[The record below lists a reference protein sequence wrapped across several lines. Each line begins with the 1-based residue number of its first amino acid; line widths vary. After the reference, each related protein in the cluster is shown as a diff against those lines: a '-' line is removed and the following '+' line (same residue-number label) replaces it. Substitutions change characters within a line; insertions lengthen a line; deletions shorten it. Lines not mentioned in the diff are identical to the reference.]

1 MVWTQCGLL
10 AAFLLLAK
18 APMASKAAYSSKP
31 RASVLSRTQF
41 GKSSNIAKLDAYTS
55 RKWEVTTEHTESFL
69 SGSLSFLCQF
79 FLLLKC
85 TLRTANDVTKVLAM
99 WTVNRTYW
107 VIFKQKSLIFMSIL
121 SLTEMYTED
130 SQWFPKGPY
139 NLDRQWCNHGT
150 HWVIFKRKSLIFMS
164 ILSLT
169 EMYT

>member
-1 MVWTQCGLL
+1 MVSTQCGLL

-18 APMASKAAYSSKP
+18 APLASKAAYSSKP

-85 TLRTANDVTKVLAM
+85 TLRTVNNVPQVFTM
-99 WTVNRTYW
+99 WTVNDDPEKTPW
-107 VIFKQKSLIFMSIL
+107 K
-121 SLTEMYTED
+121 D
-130 SQWFPKGPY
+130 P
-139 NLDRQWCNHGT
+139 
-150 HWVIFKRKSLIFMS
+150 
-164 ILSLT
+164 
-169 EMYT
+169 

>member
-1 MVWTQCGLL
+1 MELLYNLFAKKTNKELEFRNQDLGIKNQSLDPMKYISTISHFCDIVVVEKMPKQNATLKIVSTQCGLL

-18 APMASKAAYSSKP
+18 APLASKAAYSSKP

-85 TLRTANDVTKVLAM
+85 TLRTVNDVPKVLTIAHC
-99 WTVNRTYW
+99 
-107 VIFKQKSLIFMSIL
+107 
-121 SLTEMYTED
+121 LT
-130 SQWFPKGPY
+130 
-139 NLDRQWCNHGT
+139 
-150 HWVIFKRKSLIFMS
+150 
-164 ILSLT
+164 
-169 EMYT
+169 

>member
-1 MVWTQCGLL
+1 MKYISTISHFCDIVVVEKMSKQNATLKIVSTQCGLL

-18 APMASKAAYSSKP
+18 APLASKAAYSSKP

-85 TLRTANDVTKVLAM
+85 TLRTVNDVPKVLTIR
-99 WTVNRTYW
+99 TVNDGLEKRTPW
-107 VIFKQKSLIFMSIL
+107 KDPSKPLKTLWDII
-121 SLTEMYTED
+121 D
-130 SQWFPKGPY
+130 GPQCTG
-139 NLDRQWCNHGT
+139 NL
-150 HWVIFKRKSLIFMS
+150 
-164 ILSLT
+164 
-169 EMYT
+169 

>member
-1 MVWTQCGLL
+1 MVSTQCGLL

-18 APMASKAAYSSKP
+18 APLASKAAYSSKP

-85 TLRTANDVTKVLAM
+85 TMRTVNDVQKVFTV
-99 WTVNRTYW
+99 WTVNDDPEYDPLERPLKT
-107 VIFKQKSLIFMSIL
+107 SRDPL
-121 SLTEMYTED
+121 
-130 SQWFPKGPY
+130 G
-139 NLDRQWCNHGT
+139 H
-150 HWVIFKRKSLIFMS
+150 H
-164 ILSLT
+164 
-169 EMYT
+169 